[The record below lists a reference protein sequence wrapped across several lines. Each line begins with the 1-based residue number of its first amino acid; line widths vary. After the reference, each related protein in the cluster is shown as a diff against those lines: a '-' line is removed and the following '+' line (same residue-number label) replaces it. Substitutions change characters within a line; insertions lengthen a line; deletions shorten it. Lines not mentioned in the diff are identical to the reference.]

1 MFKSRYSHLTWGQ
14 YLLYVV
20 LPQKVKGPIEPSDE
34 KKHQL
39 EWKHFLKKK
48 KNCFNYISIHIYW
61 KCH

>member
-1 MFKSRYSHLTWGQ
+1 MFKSRYCHLSWGQ

-20 LPQKVKGPIEPSDE
+20 LPQKVKGPVEPSDE

-48 KNCFNYISIHIYW
+48 IKLF
-61 KCH
+61 